1 MSDITSKK
9 IWRKWYPEELSLS
22 QCIKKNTYI
31 IHKDQL
37 FKKNQISIFSNV
49 KKEFCNQQKTEIHKK
64 NCQKHKNKEALDY
77 KVEMENSVLEFK
89 NKQKIVQKKINTFLS
104 DFESALDSL
113 DNVISTRLIHL
124 TLKVTAKII
133 GENPLIKTSFI
144 LNRIKE
150 IIKIESIN
158 FCKPKLI
165 IHPDDHDLIKKNFGK
180 MFSMYGWSISCD
192 NRINLGGCK
201 IESED
206 NNLDA
211 TIATLWHE
219 LCKLSLCNENC
230 S

>member
-9 IWRKWYPEELSLS
+9 IWKRWYPEELSSL
-22 QCIKKNTYI
+22 QCIKNTTYVI
-31 IHKDQL
+31 DKDKLLKHHQTNSV
-37 FKKNQISIFSNV
+37 FTDI
-49 KKEFCNQQKTEIHKK
+49 KKETYNEKESKIYKK
-64 NCQKHKNKEALDY
+64 NCQNNTTQEVVDDNIRTQKNIFELK
-77 KVEMENSVLEFK
+77 KR
-89 NKQKIVQKKINTFLS
+89 QQIVQKKINKFLS

-113 DNVISTRLIHL
+113 DSVISTRLIHL
-124 TLKVTAKII
+124 TLKMTAKIM

-144 LNRIKE
+144 LSRIKE
-150 IIKIESIN
+150 IIKLESIH

-180 MFSMYGWSISCD
+180 IFSIYGWSIACD

-206 NNLDA
+206 SNLDA

-219 LCKLSLCNENC
+219 LCRLSFFNENY
-230 S
+230 